1 MSQTLILELNDQFF
15 AAIHQQAESIGIP
28 AENLAVKLLQ
38 QNFSQMFNILPT
50 DAEKTIRRAKFE
62 RHFGAI
68 DLEIDI
74 NLDNDSIDA
83 DLAKESAVKKSLNG
97 QP

>member
-1 MSQTLILELNDQFF
+1 
-15 AAIHQQAESIGIP
+15 
-28 AENLAVKLLQ
+28 
-38 QNFSQMFNILPT
+38 MFNILPT

-68 DLEIDI
+68 NLGIDI

-83 DLAKESAVKKSLNG
+83 DLAKEFDNNHEDS
-97 QP
+97 